1 MLLTSINQRLHAG
14 EPVMENVLAF
24 YSTKQK
30 KTIAPCQLQKA
41 VQFRTTVSN
50 PDILNRKPTFKYY
63 QSP

>member
-1 MLLTSINQRLHAG
+1 MLLTSINQRLHAR
-14 EPVMENVLAF
+14 EPIMENVVAF
-24 YSTKQK
+24 YSTKQRK
-30 KTIAPCQLQKA
+30 AIDQCQLQKV